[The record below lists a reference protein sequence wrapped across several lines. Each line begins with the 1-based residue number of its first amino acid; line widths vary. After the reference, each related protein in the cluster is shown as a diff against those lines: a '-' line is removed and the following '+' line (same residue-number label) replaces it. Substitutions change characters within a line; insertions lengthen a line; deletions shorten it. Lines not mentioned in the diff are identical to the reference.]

1 MGYEINWH
9 TNAGDPILKSP
20 FYQKY
25 SQYTLT
31 ELTAPPM
38 VAMIKLDIGNARASN
53 ESASVINYLC
63 WLVRVVALIA

>member
-9 TNAGDPILKSP
+9 TNTGDPVLKSP

-25 SQYTLT
+25 SQYTFA
-31 ELTAPPM
+31 ELIPP
-38 VAMIKLDIGNARASN
+38 VVEDIKNDIGFAKASN

-63 WLVRVVALIA
+63 WLLRVVDLRA

>member
-9 TNAGDPILKSP
+9 VNAGDDVLKSP

-25 SQYTLT
+25 SVQVFGALNPVEIKGDIT
-31 ELTAPPM
+31 TA
-38 VAMIKLDIGNARASN
+38 LASN
-53 ESASVINYLC
+53 ESAAVINYLC